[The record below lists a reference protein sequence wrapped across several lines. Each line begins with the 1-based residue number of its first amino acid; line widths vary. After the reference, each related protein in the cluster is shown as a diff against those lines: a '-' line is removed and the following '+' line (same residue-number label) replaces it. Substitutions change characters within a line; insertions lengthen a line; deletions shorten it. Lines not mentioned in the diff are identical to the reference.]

1 VQIFNGEGGQLQTV
15 DASGMQ
21 PGEQV
26 GLDTEVEP
34 AGLFYVSDNARAE
47 SIVLGGGVDRV
58 ILDGSTL
65 AGMATVAGMRLVESA
80 ELAGALEARLSY
92 MLMLLCQEELSV
104 DLATSED
111 LYEPLHELALRGTN
125 AVLHL
130 AADSYVFAENGN
142 QRLDESDVLVR

>member
-1 VQIFNGEGGQLQTV
+1 NGEGSQLQTV

-26 GLDTEVEP
+26 GLDTDVEP

-65 AGMATVAGMRLVESA
+65 AGMATVADMRLVESA
-80 ELAGALEARLSY
+80 ELAGSLDASLSD
-92 MLMLLCQEELSV
+92 MLLLRSHEAFSV
-104 DLATSED
+104 DLASSDD
-111 LYEPLHELALRGTN
+111 LCETLH
-125 AVLHL
+125 
-130 AADSYVFAENGN
+130 
-142 QRLDESDVLVR
+142 